1 MGLFFSAAK
10 FWRIA
15 AKADRAA
22 ELRYCGLGQM
32 KFNVIKAKRFLP
44 HYNQANNQSATM
56 KVLLNFHCSALYCI
70 SIIPSIKVFAEL
82 FSKSDRTLSIKFRC
96 TLNVERALNKRIWRN
111 FQKGTLHCI
120 AITPLSKFLWGFQRG
135 TFFKKF
141 PFGVS

>member
-56 KVLLNFHCSALYCI
+56 KVLLNFHYSALYCI
-70 SIIPSIKVFAEL
+70 NYYPSNKVFAEL
-82 FSKSDRTLSIKFRC
+82 FPKSDRILLNKFRC
-96 TLNVERALNKRIWRN
+96 ALNVVLALNR
-111 FQKGTLHCI
+111 Q
-120 AITPLSKFLWGFQRG
+120 
-135 TFFKKF
+135 
-141 PFGVS
+141 V